1 MGLLSKEG
9 LKSKALL
16 PLHKM
21 VNYAEIGVVVMQL
34 LRTPVDPSQPW
45 HCWCLQRR
53 SSETERGGEVHLLIE
68 MVLLWCS

>member
-21 VNYAEIGVVVMQL
+21 VNYAKIGVVVMQL

-53 SSETERGGEVHLLIE
+53 TFAKVTVRWKEVEKYI
-68 MVLLWCS
+68 C